1 MRGLLQLIAD
11 GDRHG
16 REQRTEP
23 IVAVMWRSRMLVN
36 KKIMIG

>member
-1 MRGLLQLIAD
+1 MIAD
-11 GDRHG
+11 GDRYG

-23 IVAVMWRSRMLVN
+23 DVAVMWRSRMLVY

>member
-1 MRGLLQLIAD
+1 MRGLLQMIVH
-11 GDRHG
+11 GDRYG

-23 IVAVMWRSRMLVN
+23 DVVVLQRSPLMVN